1 MCGMELSPGHC
12 RAARGLLNWSQEDL
26 ARRSEVT
33 RRTIANFELSTKK
46 ANIRTIQKLLAAF
59 EAAGIEFLN
68 SDAPGLRLKSVAS
81 FNNQSS
87 TLPTRDP
94 SA

>member
-1 MCGMELSPGHC
+1 MELSPGHC

-68 SDAPGLRLKSVAS
+68 SDSPGVRLRGAARPKNRTSQRQRPDRS
-81 FNNQSS
+81 
-87 TLPTRDP
+87 R
-94 SA
+94 